1 MAPPPGPPRSLG
13 RFRLMRR
20 IGAGGMGEVYFAQLS
35 AAGGMTRL
43 AAVKVLRQTEGEDS
57 AKREAALMAEARL
70 SALLV
75 HPHVVQVLDAGVDQG
90 EPWLA
95 MEFVPGLTLAELFS
109 LCHGAVPPWLAAKV
123 LLDVCAA
130 VHAVHQAVDERGRAL
145 NVVHRDITPHNVL
158 LSWDGVVKLADFGIA
173 RSSLQVDLT
182 RTGVVKGKLAYLS
195 PEQASGGAVDRRSDI
210 YALGVVLWELLSGR
224 RLFEGMTD
232 AEILAGVL
240 RGEATKQAQALAD
253 APEALARIAARALST
268 DAAAR
273 FDSALEMQRALETAL
288 QRSEMLVGATDIAH
302 LLAAAAPT
310 RVREHEQWLRDA
322 ESGTSSSD
330 AALSPPV
337 ESTGASPTSLTNRH
351 VGHQSARW
359 LPALLVAAA
368 AATWLLWQR
377 QPSNPPLAASAA
389 EPVSA
394 SPLAAT
400 ISSAQSMVVAPPAAT
415 AQASSTAS
423 DPVIRPPKSAAPAVA
438 APAVAASP
446 KPAGPAGVGALNI
459 GASPAWASI
468 LIDGKSVGET
478 PTVIDQLSAGSHDV
492 EARPLGKEPG
502 KHRRVTVIA
511 GQSTRV
517 DFAFE

>member
-1 MAPPPGPPRSLG
+1 MAAAQSPLRALG
-13 RFRLMRR
+13 RFRLIRR
-20 IGAGGMGEVYFAQLS
+20 IGTGGMGEVYFAQLL
-35 AAGGMTRL
+35 APGGMTRL
-43 AAVKVLRQTEGEDS
+43 AAVKVLRQLEGEDS
-57 AKREAALMAEARL
+57 AKRESALMAEARL

-95 MEFVPGLTLAELFS
+95 MEFVPGLTLAELFG
-109 LCHGAVPPWLAAKV
+109 LCRGALPPWLAAKV

-182 RTGVVKGKLAYLS
+182 RTGVVKGKLSYLS
-195 PEQASGGAVDRRSDI
+195 PEQASGGNIDRRSDI
-210 YALGVVLWELLSGR
+210 YALGVVLCELLSGR
-224 RLFEGMTD
+224 RLFEGLTD

-240 RGEATKQAQALAD
+240 RGEATKQARALAD

-268 DAAAR
+268 DPAAR
-273 FDSALEMQRALETAL
+273 YDSAFEMQRELETAL

-302 LLAAAAPT
+302 LLASAAPT
-310 RVREHEQWLRDA
+310 RVREHEQWLRDG
-322 ESGTSSSD
+322 ESGSSSGE
-330 AALSPPV
+330 AADTPPV

-351 VGHQSARW
+351 VGRPSGRW

-368 AATWLLWQR
+368 AATWLAWQR
-377 QPSNPPLAASAA
+377 KPSSPAVAASAA
-389 EPVSA
+389 EPLRTSPVPSA
-394 SPLAAT
+394 ASAEHLAAAPSPT
-400 ISSAQSMVVAPPAAT
+400 APIPSATTPGA
-415 AQASSTAS
+415 AS
-423 DPVIRPPKSAAPAVA
+423 DAGLKAPKSAPFATTALTK
-438 APAVAASP
+438 P
-446 KPAGPAGVGALNI
+446 KGFGALNI

-478 PTVIDQLSAGSHDV
+478 PTVIDQLSAGSHDI

-511 GQSTRV
+511 GQSTRI